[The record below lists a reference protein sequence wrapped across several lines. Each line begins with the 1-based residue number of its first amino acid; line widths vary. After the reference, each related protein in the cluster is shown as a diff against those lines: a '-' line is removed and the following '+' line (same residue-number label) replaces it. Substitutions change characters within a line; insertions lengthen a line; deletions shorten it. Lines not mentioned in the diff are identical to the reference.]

1 MKKRFLASLLS
12 LAMVATMMPAALA
25 DDEGN
30 ETAGR
35 ENGNK
40 PNFAINSAD
49 ALSVAIAGA
58 KGDDYT
64 IALDTN
70 ITSAVSIP
78 KDKSIVLDLNGHKLT
93 NTEGKDT
100 ITVAKNATLTITGT
114 GTVDNISHGKAA
126 IYNMGTATLKNGVFE
141 RSQEAGKDAND
152 NGGNSYYTLLNHG
165 VMTVQADVTVNN
177 KGGHSSL
184 FDNGYY
190 SWKSKDGI
198 DNPTLTIEGGTFDGG
213 LNTIKNDDDAILNI
227 AGGKFINY
235 TQAVFQN
242 HGSATVTGGKF
253 EASSVYS
260 IYNCGCDPEHDLG
273 KLDISDGT
281 FNGQLAVVG
290 GNSDVNI
297 TGGTFS
303 GTIYKNAADKL
314 SISGGTFSTD
324 VSKYCVDGKTA
335 LKQNNDT
342 FVVGKLK
349 KNENVVVAEADKK
362 GDTQAAVNNS
372 ITDKDAATATGK
384 TVASTEAIKDDNPI
398 DVTTEENAITAL
410 KNASMITLN
419 PDGTIGNKQTVTIVK
434 ETYLDV
440 KVEEYTL
447 GTTEDTYKISMDIT
461 PKCNLIATTNKDHQ
475 TEENSVTFSE
485 GNLMK
490 VTAKTNVTVTLP
502 SVFANK
508 LVYINHDNKELY
520 TAKADKDGRITFETN
535 GFSPFT
541 FTLTKPSGF
550 DNGSSGGSSGGGS
563 SSSSTYKVTVAT
575 VSNGSAKASASTAAK
590 DATVTVTLSP
600 DKGYKLD
607 KITVTDA
614 SGKEIATTKKSD
626 TSYTFTMPASA
637 VTVKV
642 AYVKDDAAVVEP
654 TTGFNDVADKDWF
667 ADAVKYVADK
677 GMMNGTSKTTFGP
690 NDSTTRGMIVTVL
703 YRLENEPSA
712 AAASFTDVVS
722 GQYYTD
728 AVAWAN
734 ANGIVTGYGNG
745 KFGPNDVVT
754 REQLAAILYRYAQY
768 KKYDVS
774 VGEDTNILSYADAQS
789 VSAYAIPAMQWAGG
803 AGIVNG
809 SDGKLNPQNNA
820 TRAEVAT
827 MLMRYCEKVAK

>member
-1 MKKRFLASLLS
+1 
-12 LAMVATMMPAALA
+12 
-25 DDEGN
+25 
-30 ETAGR
+30 
-35 ENGNK
+35 
-40 PNFAINSAD
+40 
-49 ALSVAIAGA
+49 
-58 KGDDYT
+58 
-64 IALDTN
+64 
-70 ITSAVSIP
+70 
-78 KDKSIVLDLNGHKLT
+78 
-93 NTEGKDT
+93 
-100 ITVAKNATLTITGT
+100 
-114 GTVDNISHGKAA
+114 
-126 IYNMGTATLKNGVFE
+126 
-141 RSQEAGKDAND
+141 
-152 NGGNSYYTLLNHG
+152 
-165 VMTVQADVTVNN
+165 
-177 KGGHSSL
+177 
-184 FDNGYY
+184 
-190 SWKSKDGI
+190 
-198 DNPTLTIEGGTFDGG
+198 
-213 LNTIKNDDDAILNI
+213 
-227 AGGKFINY
+227 
-235 TQAVFQN
+235 
-242 HGSATVTGGKF
+242 
-253 EASSVYS
+253 
-260 IYNCGCDPEHDLG
+260 
-273 KLDISDGT
+273 
-281 FNGQLAVVG
+281 
-290 GNSDVNI
+290 
-297 TGGTFS
+297 
-303 GTIYKNAADKL
+303 
-314 SISGGTFSTD
+314 
-324 VSKYCVDGKTA
+324 
-335 LKQNNDT
+335 
-342 FVVGKLK
+342 
-349 KNENVVVAEADKK
+349 
-362 GDTQAAVNNS
+362 
-372 ITDKDAATATGK
+372 
-384 TVASTEAIKDDNPI
+384 
-398 DVTTEENAITAL
+398 
-410 KNASMITLN
+410 
-419 PDGTIGNKQTVTIVK
+419 
-434 ETYLDV
+434 
-440 KVEEYTL
+440 
-447 GTTEDTYKISMDIT
+447 MDIT
-461 PKCNLIATTNKDHQ
+461 PKCNLIATTDK
-475 TEENSVTFSE
+475 NSVTFSD

-490 VTAKTNVTVTLP
+490 VTAKTKVTVTLP

-520 TAKADKDGRITFETN
+520 TVNADKDGIITFETN

-575 VSNGSAKASASTAAK
+575 VSNGSAKASASTAVK

-614 SGKEIATTKKSD
+614 SGKKIATTKKSD

-754 REQLAAILYRYAQY
+754 REQLAAILYRYAQH

-809 SDGKLNPQNNA
+809 SNGKLNPQNNA